1 MYHYTDGG
9 LKNVWLANGYTIK
22 NTPYGEA
29 VAIHNL
35 DGLTRAIC
43 LALTEKEG
51 VLSGTEFRYIRQAGM
66 AVSQPVLGHMLGADA
81 QSIARWE
88 KTGKVPKW
96 ADKLVRLVFVA
107 KALGNEPI
115 CRAIERARTVERL
128 VRQKIVVQASN
139 QGWTPDIQ
147 PADGCEEVAA

>member
-22 NTPYGEA
+22 STPYGEA

-35 DGLTRAIC
+35 EGLTRAIC
-43 LALTEKEG
+43 LALTDKEG
-51 VLSGTEFRYIRQAGM
+51 VLTGTEFRYIRQGGM
-66 AVSQPVLGHMLGADA
+66 AVSQQVLGKMLGADA
-81 QSIARWE
+81 QSVARWE

-96 ADKLVRLVFVA
+96 ADKLIRLVFVA
-107 KALGNEPI
+107 KAKGNEPI

-128 VRQKIVVQASN
+128 VRQKIVVQESSR
-139 QGWTPDIQ
+139 GWTPDIQ
-147 PADGCEEVAA
+147 QEDGEEVCT